1 MSRLLWSR
9 RLLAAATLIGVFTHT
24 SVSLAVGIDAYHVV
38 RSFTL
43 PAPNAQSGGNVLFDA
58 LPDGRLLVLNGA
70 TVSVETAVASGQ
82 FSVVGDVP
90 GFNPL
95 FGPSF
100 LAVSPDG
107 TRAATGANA
116 QAVIVFSTSNLG
128 SNATYFAG
136 DFAGEWIDDDRLAV
150 SGQGVQV
157 IDLATPSVTTV
168 VSGIGG
174 FAGDVAIDGDGNL
187 YASNGFDASVG
198 GSETGWVKAF
208 ANADWQAAAATS
220 TPLNFETEGIAIVD
234 LLSASPIGFDA
245 MGNLFVGG
253 GDAFGSSGDTGY
265 AALVDST
272 AVVGAL
278 TAPASTPPITP
289 ASPSGVL
296 RRFASA
302 SPADSPNWGYNN
314 ATGELYLNYLFADG
328 VVTVYAIPEPAAWQ
342 LACMVGIAF
351 SAMLVR
357 RRRCR
362 ASLAGG
368 AGALLACWQAAPVQA
383 ASPYASQIVAT
394 TSQFGNLAM
403 YNDPSAV
410 LGEPA
415 RMATN
420 NDPEGGVGEFHVA
433 VTQAAYNRDPA
444 GNNLLTTL
452 ARRSV
457 GGSYEYGSITVKFDE
472 PVFDDPTNPY
482 GIDFNVF
489 GNAFYAGSDYLDDA
503 ADLRSQ
509 FLSGVG
515 AEPVLVSVSPD
526 NVNWYT
532 YAAGPFG
539 DTPFPTQGYGWSGES
554 FDSTG
559 SGWTEATDFTKP
571 VNPTLASL
579 LGTIGSGL
587 SAADAIDSY
596 VGAGGGTGFD
606 LAPSG
611 FEWIQYIRVE
621 ATAAS
626 HGGEI
631 DGFADVRPAV
641 LGDALSLTPAN
652 VATGMPLYFQNADA
666 PAETALIAEFTALS
680 GWAKLSTTAALDPVA
695 VDALEGLADAAP
707 LATFQLDVAPL
718 VGGGTVDYLA
728 DFRFRPSSQY
738 AGDGNDLG
746 LLAWD
751 GAAWNPLAFGY
762 DSATA
767 AVVLADWSSSSS
779 TLAIV
784 QEAAAA
790 SGDFNGDG
798 LVDGADFLR
807 WQRGFVGDLDEW
819 KAGMDADG
827 VDAIGVPEPSAVL
840 LTVVALACLR
850 QRAIM

>member
-1 MSRLLWSR
+1 MV
-9 RLLAAATLIGVFTHT
+9 IGIFTHT

-43 PAPNAQSGGNVLFDA
+43 PAPNALSGGNVLFDA
-58 LPDGRLLVLNGA
+58 MPDGRLLMLNGA
-70 TVSVETAVASGQ
+70 TLSVETSLQSGT
-82 FSVVGDVP
+82 FDPIGEIA
-90 GFNPL
+90 GFAPL

-100 LAVSPDG
+100 IAVSPDG
-107 TRAATGANA
+107 TKAA
-116 QAVIVFSTSNLG
+116 VG
-128 SNATYFAG
+128 SNGSGNVGVFPISDPAQSIYYNMADLAG
-136 DFAGEWIDDDRLAV
+136 RWIDDSRLATTGG
-150 SGQGVQV
+150 SSVQV
-157 IDLATPSVTTV
+157 LEVGGGPARAA
-168 VSGIGG
+168 VSAIGG
-174 FAGDVAIDGDGNL
+174 AVGGLAFDAAGNL
-187 YASNGFDASVG
+187 YATNGFDGSG
-198 GSETGWVKAF
+198 PSETGWVKAF
-208 ANADWQAAAATS
+208 TKADWEAALANF
-220 TPLNFETEGIAIVD
+220 TPLAFEVDGVPIAD
-234 LLSASPIGFDA
+234 LLSASPVGFDA
-245 MGNLFVGG
+245 LGNMFVGG
-253 GDAFGSSGDTGY
+253 GDFFGSSGDFGY

-272 AVVGAL
+272 AVAAAL
-278 TAPASTPPITP
+278 AIPSATPPVT
-289 ASPSGVL
+289 AV
-296 RRFASA
+296 
-302 SPADSPNWGYNN
+302 SPAGILRKFSSPQSTVDNFQPPNWGYNE

-342 LACMVGIAF
+342 LAGMVGIAF
-351 SAMLVR
+351 SATVVR

-383 ASPYASQIVAT
+383 ASPYASQVVAT
-394 TSQFGNLAM
+394 TPQFGNLAM

-433 VTQAAYNRDPA
+433 VTQAAYNRDPT

-539 DTPFPTQGYGWSGES
+539 DTPLPTQGYGWSGEA

-641 LGDALSLTPAN
+641 LGDALSITPAN
-652 VATGMPLYFQNADA
+652 VAAGTPLYFQNADA
-666 PAETALIAEFTALS
+666 PAETALVAEFTALS

-728 DFRFRPSSQY
+728 NFRFRPSSEY
-738 AGDGNDLG
+738 AGDGSDLA

-767 AVVLADWSSSSS
+767 AVVLADWSSPSS

-784 QEAAAA
+784 QESSSAP
-790 SGDFNGDG
+790 GDFNGDG

-807 WQRGFVGDLDEW
+807 WQRGFAGDLDEW

-827 VDAIGVPEPSAVL
+827 VGAIGVPEPSAVL